1 MDHLYIVSYDISNQ
15 KRWRRVYR
23 TLKGYG
29 QWVQLSVFQCRMS
42 RKRALLLE
50 SLLGE
55 IINLREDHVLFL
67 DLGPA
72 ENVKPRVGSLGR
84 PFVPVEMAAV
94 IV

>member
-1 MDHLYIVSYDISNQ
+1 MDHLFIVSYDISNQ

-23 TLKGYG
+23 TLRGYG
-29 QWVQLSVFQCRMS
+29 VWVQLSVFQCRMS

-50 SLLGE
+50 SLLSE
-55 IINLREDHVLFL
+55 IVNHREDHVLMM

-72 ENVKPRVGSLGR
+72 DSVKPRVESIGKA
-84 PFVPVEMAAV
+84 FVPVEFAPV